1 MVKRNT
7 QVGIIGVGQIGIKH
21 LETYLSIPG
30 VQVTAIAGRDP
41 GRTEQVAQKYD
52 IPFWTTDYHLLLD
65 RDDVDTVSVCLHNNL
80 HRPVTVA
87 ALEAG
92 KHVFCEKPM
101 AGSYRDAAEMLTAA
115 QRTGRMLSIQISS
128 LFEKETKAA
137 RAVIDEGWLGNPYY
151 ACSAGFRRRGRP
163 YVDGYGTAAFVQKS
177 QAAGGALYDVGVY
190 HIAVMLYLL
199 DNPIALR
206 ISGRTYQET
215 PMDPTRQHASGYDVE
230 EFGLGLVQL
239 EKNITLQISEAWAM
253 HLDQLGGSYVVGSN
267 GGIRLKPFGI
277 YRSLG
282 DLDLNVSADLDA
294 FEYRLHNVREQG
306 NAFDGPQQ
314 HWIAALQGKV
324 SLLPTAEIALNTMLI
339 SEGIYLSDRS
349 GREVTAEEVIEASAS
364 TAADV

>member
-1 MVKRNT
+1 MVKKNT

-21 LETYLSIPG
+21 LETYLAIPG

-65 RDDVDTVSVCLHNNL
+65 RDDVDAVSVCLHNNL
-80 HRPVTVA
+80 HRPVSVA

-101 AGSYRDAAEMLTAA
+101 AGSYQDAAEMLAAA
-115 QRTGRMLSIQISS
+115 QRTGRMLSIQLSS

-163 YVDGYGTAAFVQKS
+163 YVDGYGTSAFVQKS
-177 QAAGGALYDVGVY
+177 HAAGGALYDVGVY

-199 DNPIALR
+199 DNPKALR

-215 PMDPTRQHASGYDVE
+215 SMDPARQQTSGYDVE
-230 EFGLGLVQL
+230 EFGLGLVHL
-239 EKNITLQISEAWAM
+239 EKNITLQVSEAWAM
-253 HLDQLGGSYVVGSN
+253 HLDQLGGSYVVGSK

-282 DLDLNVSADLDA
+282 DLDLNVSTDLDA

-314 HWIAALQGKV
+314 HWIAALQEKV
-324 SLLPTAEIALNTMLI
+324 ALLPTAEIALNTMLI

-349 GREVTAEEVIEASAS
+349 GREVTVQDVIEASVS
-364 TAADV
+364 SAAGV